1 MAFDVS
7 VEKIVERYPVA
18 WSVLLSALYFY
29 SGLSTEPLY
38 PRNGTAWQSRS
49 TSALL
54 HLWSCARYLIGKA
67 TCPHYNIRLQCQC

>member
-29 SGLSTEPLY
+29 SGFSTEPLY
-38 PRNGTAWQSRS
+38 PGMGRLGKVALHQHCFIYGHTLGT
-49 TSALL
+49 
-54 HLWSCARYLIGKA
+54 
-67 TCPHYNIRLQCQC
+67 